1 MCLLAA
7 PLVGCTG
14 SGGSGRGSSGNVQT
28 TREIVGFSTNGAT
41 ITAERWHA
49 NTRRG
54 RSSERATSATISQSA
69 TTPPRL
75 YVIGGI
81 HGDEP
86 EGLESIDA
94 ISQLLAHRARQGQIE
109 ARFVHD
115 MNPDGTKAG
124 TRGNA
129 RGVDLNRNWPASNYT
144 TSRARGAR
152 ALSEPESDAVHR
164 DMQRFNPEIIVVL
177 HSTPRGPFV
186 NFDGPSPASEDLAQ
200 AFVDGAK
207 STGDPRWKVVP
218 DMGYPTPGSM
228 GSYFGSDLGLPILT
242 IEFKRGET
250 GVTPSAVAGLA
261 AMIDAAVGRSIES
274 QLQHHRI
281 SAAGP
286 GTTDQQN
293 TTNARTE
300 GR

>member
-1 MCLLAA
+1 
-7 PLVGCTG
+7 
-14 SGGSGRGSSGNVQT
+14 
-28 TREIVGFSTNGAT
+28 
-41 ITAERWHA
+41 
-49 NTRRG
+49 
-54 RSSERATSATISQSA
+54 
-69 TTPPRL
+69 
-75 YVIGGI
+75 
-81 HGDEP
+81 
-86 EGLESIDA
+86 
-94 ISQLLAHRARQGQIE
+94 
-109 ARFVHD
+109 
-115 MNPDGTKAG
+115 
-124 TRGNA
+124 
-129 RGVDLNRNWPASNYT
+129 
-144 TSRARGAR
+144 
-152 ALSEPESDAVHR
+152 
-164 DMQRFNPEIIVVL
+164 MQRFNPEIIVVL